1 MIKDKKAYKILI
13 IEDNPGDFLLISD
26 YLEEQISKPTIFH
39 TVNFKET
46 KQILETAETLFDV
59 VLLDLSLPDKSG
71 ELLVEEILLLCT
83 NIPVII
89 LTGYTDVDFSI
100 NSISK
105 GIADYL
111 LKDELNA
118 ESLYKSIIYCIER
131 LKKNNELTESE
142 KRYSDLF
149 HLSPLPMWV
158 YDIDTLEFLDV
169 NDAAQKHYGYT
180 EEEFLSMT
188 LQNIRPKED
197 MPYFEAQLDLAKKH
211 AFEYMSGVFRH
222 IKKNGEI
229 INVDVQSNYISYKG
243 RNARVIL
250 VNDITE
256 RLEYIS
262 AIETKNKELQHIAW
276 LQSHV
281 IRAPVAKI
289 MGIVDLIKKL
299 QLSTEEKES
308 LLADLVTCAEE
319 LDNVIHDIAQKTHDA
334 RLK

>member
-1 MIKDKKAYKILI
+1 MIKDKKPYNILI
-13 IEDNPGDFLLISD
+13 VEDNPGDFLLISD
-26 YLEEQISKPTIFH
+26 YLEEQISNPNIVH

-46 KQILETAETLFDV
+46 KQILESTEISFDV
-59 VLLDLSLPDKSG
+59 VLLDLSLPDNFG
-71 ELLVEEILLLCT
+71 DQLVEDILLLCSD
-83 NIPVII
+83 IPVLI
-89 LTGYTDVDFSI
+89 LTGYTDIDFSI

-118 ESLYKSIIYCIER
+118 ESLHKSILYCIER
-131 LKKNNELTESE
+131 LKKNKELSESE
-142 KRYSDLF
+142 KRYSELF

-158 YDIDTLEFLDV
+158 YDIETLEFLDV
-169 NDAAQKHYGYT
+169 NEAAQKHYDYT
-180 EEEFLSMT
+180 EAEFLKMSIRD
-188 LQNIRPKED
+188 IRPVED
-197 MPYFEAQLDLAKKH
+197 IPQLEVQLSLMH
-211 AFEYMSGVFRH
+211 QNPFQYISGIFRH
-222 IKKNGEI
+222 VKKNGEVI
-229 INVDVQSNYISYKG
+229 IVEIQSNYISYKE

-262 AIETKNKELQHIAW
+262 TIETKNKELQHIAW

-289 MGIVDLIKKL
+289 MGIVQLL
-299 QLSTEEKES
+299 QQLSLTLEEKEK
-308 LLADLVTCAEE
+308 LMFDLISCTNE
-319 LDNVIHDIAQKTHDA
+319 LDSVIHDIANKTHAA

>member
-1 MIKDKKAYKILI
+1 MIKDKKQYKILVV
-13 IEDNPGDFLLISD
+13 EDNPGDFLLISD
-26 YLEEQISKPTIFH
+26 YLEEQISNPSIVHTI
-39 TVNFKET
+39 NFKET
-46 KQILETAETLFDV
+46 KKILENNDSLIDV
-59 VLLDLSLPDKSG
+59 VLLDLSLPDKRGG
-71 ELLVEEILLLCT
+71 ELVEEILLLCSQ
-83 NIPVII
+83 IPVII

-118 ESLYKSIIYCIER
+118 DSLYKSIIYCIER

-142 KRYSDLF
+142 KRYSELF

-158 YDIDTLEFLDV
+158 YDIETLEFLDV
-169 NDAAQKHYGYT
+169 NEAAQKHYGYS
-180 EEEFLSMT
+180 EEEFFAMT
-188 LQNIRPKED
+188 IRDIRPKED
-197 MPYFEAQLDLAKKH
+197 ILHFEQQLNLMH
-211 AFEYMSGVFRH
+211 QNPFQFLTGVFRH
-222 IKKNGEI
+222 TKKNGQIIITEI
-229 INVDVQSNYISYKG
+229 QSNYISYKG

-250 VNDITE
+250 VNDITD

-262 AIETKNKELQHIAW
+262 AIETKNKELQNIAW

-289 MGIVDLIKKL
+289 MGIVHLL
-299 QLSTEEKES
+299 QQLNLSEEEKEG
-308 LLADLVTCAEE
+308 LFIDLVSCAKE
-319 LDNVIHDIAQKTHDA
+319 LDTVIHDIANKTHDA

>member
-1 MIKDKKAYKILI
+1 MIKDKKPYKILVV
-13 IEDNPGDFLLISD
+13 EDNPGDFLLISD
-26 YLEEQISKPTIFH
+26 YLEEQISNPNIVH
-39 TVNFKET
+39 TTNFKET
-46 KQILETAETLFDV
+46 KKILENSTTIIDV

-71 ELLVEEILLLCT
+71 ELLVEEILLLCSQMP
-83 NIPVII
+83 III
-89 LTGYTDVDFSI
+89 LTGYTDIDFSI

-118 ESLYKSIIYCIER
+118 DSLYKSIIYCIER
-131 LKKNNELTESE
+131 LKKNNEITESE
-142 KRYSDLF
+142 KRYSELF

-158 YDIDTLEFLDV
+158 YDIESLEFLDI
-169 NDAAQKHYGYT
+169 NKAAQKHYGYT
-180 EEEFLSMT
+180 EEEFLEMT
-188 LQNIRPKED
+188 IREIRPKED
-197 MPYFEAQLDLAKKH
+197 IPLFEEQLNKMH
-211 AFEYMSGVFRH
+211 SNPFQYMNGIFRH
-222 IKKNGEI
+222 IKKSGELI
-229 INVDVQSNYISYKG
+229 IVEIQSNYISYKG

-250 VNDITE
+250 VNDITQ

-289 MGIVDLIKKL
+289 MGIVHLL
-299 QLSTEEKES
+299 QQLNLSEEEKDG
-308 LLADLVTCAEE
+308 LFIDLVSCAKE
-319 LDNVIHDIAQKTHDA
+319 LDTVIHDIANKTHAA

>member
-1 MIKDKKAYKILI
+1 MIKDKKPYKILVV
-13 IEDNPGDFLLISD
+13 EDNPGDFLLISD
-26 YLEEQISKPTIFH
+26 YLEEQISNPNIVH
-39 TVNFKET
+39 TTNFKET
-46 KQILETAETLFDV
+46 KKILENSTTIIDV

-71 ELLVEEILLLCT
+71 ELLVEEILLLCSQMP
-83 NIPVII
+83 III
-89 LTGYTDVDFSI
+89 LTGYTDIDFSI

-118 ESLYKSIIYCIER
+118 DSLYKSIIYCIER
-131 LKKNNELTESE
+131 LKKNNEITESE
-142 KRYSDLF
+142 KRYSELF

-158 YDIDTLEFLDV
+158 YDIESLEFLDI
-169 NDAAQKHYGYT
+169 NKAAQKHYGYT
-180 EEEFLSMT
+180 EEEFLEMT
-188 LQNIRPKED
+188 IREIRPKED
-197 MPYFEAQLDLAKKH
+197 IPLFEEQLNKMH
-211 AFEYMSGVFRH
+211 SNPFQYMNGIFRH
-222 IKKNGEI
+222 IKKSGELI
-229 INVDVQSNYISYKG
+229 IVEIQSNYISYKG

-289 MGIVDLIKKL
+289 MGIVHLL
-299 QLSTEEKES
+299 QQLNLSEEEKDG
-308 LLADLVTCAEE
+308 LFIDLVSCAKE
-319 LDNVIHDIAQKTHDA
+319 LDTVIHDIANKTHAA